1 MLEQAITEIQNIERS
16 VARKTLSDLQIRLAL
31 RSCLKE
37 LRVVR
42 RVPPAAR
49 EQLGHQSPPGSSS
62 LEIKRLP
69 VGQRQLVEIHDG
81 ETEEKSG
88 QGLEGRSD
96 PRPQTPVA
104 VMSPGPLDQ
113 TPRARTRH
121 FFSTR
126 QLSPAA
132 LSEPQNLAAAFI
144 DTKGPIEAR

>member
-88 QGLEGRSD
+88 QGLEGRGD
-96 PRPQTPVA
+96 PRPQTPA
-104 VMSPGPLDQ
+104 PSCPL
-113 TPRARTRH
+113 ARLIKRPALVPVI
-121 FFSTR
+121 FFR
-126 QLSPAA
+126 QGNSRLRLSANRK
-132 LSEPQNLAAAFI
+132 L
-144 DTKGPIEAR
+144 